1 MNGSSNFAPLQR
13 RIASALMPCNQKDN
27 PLTACKRSLQSA
39 IDGLPG
45 LVEAVTVQIENS
57 VRDEPPRAQLSVPAA
72 VECSLLK
79 TSPFWS
85 WYLPFN
91 IPHDAR
97 LGRGPYRGP
106 RQWWGVSI
114 LGIPRKRPNRRSYPG
129 PKLGLFSG

>member
-1 MNGSSNFAPLQR
+1 
-13 RIASALMPCNQKDN
+13 MPCNQEDN

-85 WYLPFN
+85 WYLRFN
-91 IPHDAR
+91 IPRDAR
-97 LGRGPYRGP
+97 LGRGPYRGL